1 MCAIDPPKT
10 SLVSFRAFG
19 IPFSDKW
26 WGEEEEGGKGG
37 VGKSDGVMGLQ
48 VLSGGQTL
56 SENDVPKG

>member
-19 IPFSDKW
+19 IPFSEKW
-26 WGEEEEGGKGG
+26 WGEGVKGG
-37 VGKSDGVMGLQ
+37 VGKSEGVMGLQ